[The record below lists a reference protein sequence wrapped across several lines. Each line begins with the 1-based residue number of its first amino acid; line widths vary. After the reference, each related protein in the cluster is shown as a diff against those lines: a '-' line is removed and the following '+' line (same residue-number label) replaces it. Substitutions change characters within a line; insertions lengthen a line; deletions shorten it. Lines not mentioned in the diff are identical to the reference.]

1 MLNFSERPSTTHSV
15 RTNDSRR
22 GGKKQTV
29 TSATKPKTVEQPKN
43 QAKRGRQIVD
53 DDITPT
59 ASPTRD
65 TTKDTTQETYTSD
78 ETTPRSVIERERK
91 KLAGSRTKQPQAKTA
106 ASPRPSVVA
115 EKPKPVTPMHTDAQV
130 QQERRLELL
139 QHDPQ
144 TLERIPFSQRE
155 AIQREAIK
163 REAVKEYKEIA
174 VGSGSDETILAS
186 DAETAATRG
195 SKGSVNR

>member
-1 MLNFSERPSTTHSV
+1 MVLKPFFLFKVSERRSV
-15 RTNDSRR
+15 QSIRSNDSKR
-22 GGKKQTV
+22 GTKKQMV
-29 TSATKPKTVEQPKN
+29 KSSAKPRTVEQSKLPD
-43 QAKRGRQIVD
+43 KRGRQSVD

-91 KLAGSRTKQPQAKTA
+91 KLTQKNAMSQPTKTSP
-106 ASPRPSVVA
+106 SPRGEMSVEA
-115 EKPKPVTPMHTDAQV
+115 PRPASL
-130 QQERRLELL
+130 QQDRRLEI
-139 QHDPQ
+139 QKQDRQ
-144 TLERIPFSQRE
+144 VLERLPQDRQILERLPPFSQRE
-155 AIQREAIK
+155 A
-163 REAVKEYKEIA
+163 VKEFKETA

-195 SKGSVNR
+195 SVNR

>member
-1 MLNFSERPSTTHSV
+1 MSYLERPSTTHSV
-15 RTNDSRR
+15 RMNDSRR
-22 GGKKQTV
+22 GNKKQLV
-29 TSATKPKTVEQPKN
+29 SSATKPKTVEQPKN
-43 QAKRGRQIVD
+43 QAKKGRQIID

-59 ASPTRD
+59 ASPTCD
-65 TTKDTTQETYTSD
+65 LTKDTTQETYTSD

-91 KLAGSRTKQPQAKTA
+91 KSSGGRTKQTQNKTA
-106 ASPRPSVVA
+106 ASPRPEIVA
-115 EKPKPVTPMHTDAQV
+115 EKKPQPMTPRQAEAQA

-139 QHDPQ
+139 QHDRQ
-144 TLERIPFSQRE
+144 VLERIPFSQRE
-155 AIQREAIK
+155 VLHREAIQ